1 MSDLNDKNLKGA
13 FFDSLNR
20 NNRKIK
26 RDRAVAITEDAQ
38 LLYKREIE
46 DMEMQLKRLNR
57 ERDGMLDLSP
67 TTADSLVLA
76 SDFDGKA
83 FVGKDLDIGLKVATW
98 KLSWKSERNAMRC
111 SLKQKLI
118 LLPQPQAMRLQPNN
132 YGRCINIYRAS

>member
-1 MSDLNDKNLKGA
+1 MSDLNNKNLKGA

-83 FVGKDLDIGLKVATW
+83 FVSKDLDIGLKVRNLEI
-98 KLSWKSERNAMRC
+98 KLEIGKRRYALLFETEVDPSVIAASEA
-111 SLKQKLI
+111 LTE
-118 LLPQPQAMRLQPNN
+118 
-132 YGRCINIYRAS
+132 